1 MRGVVEYARGVA
13 DLLDGLA
20 IAIEEGRM
28 SADDAGH
35 GLRTL
40 AYLMRCQGR
49 ERAELLVELGIAN
62 PVGPN

>member
-1 MRGVVEYARGVA
+1 MRGVVEYASGVA

-20 IAIEEGRM
+20 IAVEERQL
-28 SADDAGH
+28 SLDDTAH

-49 ERAELLVELGIAN
+49 DRDQLLAELGIGDGLAN
-62 PVGPN
+62 